1 MILWSYS
8 QQNKICGALLESSLK
23 CCVYFILT
31 SFGKATKAA
40 LSYIAS
46 IFPIISESISKIS
59 ISISENAI
67 INENK
72 NNSNYKIELE
82 FRNPSLL
89 TLPAGETEFF
99 VFYDDEMVGKGNLE
113 SFTLYPISSI
123 YVEGTFTTDTN
134 SDESKSVKISGITK
148 YDLLVTTIEVPFD
161 YYPTDEQT
169 RKFIQ

>member
-1 MILWSYS
+1 MKSLKKKSTIILFLLLVSIVGYS
-8 QQNKICGALLESSLK
+8 QYES
-23 CCVYFILT
+23 V
-31 SFGKATKAA
+31 
-40 LSYIAS
+40 
-46 IFPIISESISKIS
+46 SKIS
-59 ISISENAI
+59 VSISENAI
-67 INENK
+67 MNENK

-148 YDLLVTTIEVPFD
+148 YDLLITTIEVPFD

>member
-1 MILWSYS
+1 MKSLKKKSTIILFLLLVSILGYS
-8 QQNKICGALLESSLK
+8 QYES
-23 CCVYFILT
+23 V
-31 SFGKATKAA
+31 
-40 LSYIAS
+40 
-46 IFPIISESISKIS
+46 SKIS

-67 INENK
+67 ISEDI

-134 SDESKSVKISGITK
+134 SDESKSVKISGTTK
-148 YDLLVTTIEVPFD
+148 YDLLITTIEVPFD

>member
-1 MILWSYS
+1 MKSLKEKSTIILFLLLVSILGYS
-8 QQNKICGALLESSLK
+8 QYES
-23 CCVYFILT
+23 V
-31 SFGKATKAA
+31 
-40 LSYIAS
+40 
-46 IFPIISESISKIS
+46 SKIS
-59 ISISENAI
+59 VSISENAI

>member
-1 MILWSYS
+1 MKSLKKKSTIILFLLLVSILGYS
-8 QQNKICGALLESSLK
+8 QYES
-23 CCVYFILT
+23 V
-31 SFGKATKAA
+31 
-40 LSYIAS
+40 
-46 IFPIISESISKIS
+46 SKIS
-59 ISISENAI
+59 VSISENAI
-67 INENK
+67 MNENK

-161 YYPTDEQT
+161 YYPTNEQT

>member
-1 MILWSYS
+1 MKSLKKKSTIILFLLFVSILGYS
-8 QQNKICGALLESSLK
+8 QYES
-23 CCVYFILT
+23 V
-31 SFGKATKAA
+31 
-40 LSYIAS
+40 
-46 IFPIISESISKIS
+46 SKIS

-67 INENK
+67 ISEDK

-89 TLPAGETEFF
+89 TLPVGETEFF

-169 RKFIQ
+169 RKIIQ

>member
-1 MILWSYS
+1 MKSLKKKSTIILFLLLVSILGYS
-8 QQNKICGALLESSLK
+8 QYES
-23 CCVYFILT
+23 V
-31 SFGKATKAA
+31 
-40 LSYIAS
+40 
-46 IFPIISESISKIS
+46 SKIS
-59 ISISENAI
+59 VSISENAI
-67 INENK
+67 INEDR

-99 VFYDDEMVGKGNLE
+99 VFYDDEIVGKGNLE

-134 SDESKSVKISGITK
+134 SDESKSVKISGTTK
-148 YDLLVTTIEVPFD
+148 YDLLITTIEVPFD

>member
-1 MILWSYS
+1 MI
-8 QQNKICGALLESSLK
+8 
-23 CCVYFILT
+23 T
-31 SFGKATKAA
+31 SHEIIKEKKYNYT
-40 LSYIAS
+40 
-46 IFPIISESISKIS
+46 IFIISEYFRIFTDESVSKIS

-67 INENK
+67 INEDI

-99 VFYDDEMVGKGNLE
+99 VFYDDEIVGKGNLE

-134 SDESKSVKISGITK
+134 SDESKSVKISGTTK
-148 YDLLVTTIEVPFD
+148 YDLLITTIEVPFE

>member
-1 MILWSYS
+1 MKSLKKKSVIILFLLLVSILGYS
-8 QQNKICGALLESSLK
+8 QYES
-23 CCVYFILT
+23 V
-31 SFGKATKAA
+31 
-40 LSYIAS
+40 
-46 IFPIISESISKIS
+46 SKIS
-59 ISISENAI
+59 VSISENAI
-67 INENK
+67 MNENK

-113 SFTLYPISSI
+113 SFILYPISST

-148 YDLLVTTIEVPFD
+148 YDLLITTIEVPFD

>member
-1 MILWSYS
+1 MKSLKKKSTIILFLLLVSILGYS
-8 QQNKICGALLESSLK
+8 QYES
-23 CCVYFILT
+23 V
-31 SFGKATKAA
+31 
-40 LSYIAS
+40 
-46 IFPIISESISKIS
+46 SKIS

-67 INENK
+67 ISEDK

-99 VFYDDEMVGKGNLE
+99 VFYDDEIVGKGNLE

>member
-1 MILWSYS
+1 MKSLKKKSTIVLFLLLVSILGYS
-8 QQNKICGALLESSLK
+8 QYES
-23 CCVYFILT
+23 V
-31 SFGKATKAA
+31 
-40 LSYIAS
+40 
-46 IFPIISESISKIS
+46 SKIS
-59 ISISENAI
+59 VSIAENAI

-72 NNSNYKIELE
+72 NDSNYKIELE

-148 YDLLVTTIEVPFD
+148 YDLLITTIEVPFD

>member
-1 MILWSYS
+1 MKSLKKKSTIILFLLLVSILGYS
-8 QQNKICGALLESSLK
+8 QYES
-23 CCVYFILT
+23 V
-31 SFGKATKAA
+31 
-40 LSYIAS
+40 
-46 IFPIISESISKIS
+46 SKIS
-59 ISISENAI
+59 VSISENAI
-67 INENK
+67 MNDNK

-148 YDLLVTTIEVPFD
+148 YDLLITTIEVPFD

>member
-1 MILWSYS
+1 MKSLKKKSTIILFLLLVSILGYS
-8 QQNKICGALLESSLK
+8 QYES
-23 CCVYFILT
+23 V
-31 SFGKATKAA
+31 
-40 LSYIAS
+40 
-46 IFPIISESISKIS
+46 SKIS
-59 ISISENAI
+59 VSISENAI
-67 INENK
+67 MNENK
-72 NNSNYKIELE
+72 NNLNYKIELE

-161 YYPTDEQT
+161 YYPTNEQT

>member
-1 MILWSYS
+1 MLLAGILVYS
-8 QQNKICGALLESSLK
+8 QYQS
-23 CCVYFILT
+23 
-31 SFGKATKAA
+31 
-40 LSYIAS
+40 AS
-46 IFPIISESISKIS
+46 EISV
-59 ISISENAI
+59 SISENAI
-67 INENK
+67 INED
-72 NNSNYKIELE
+72 NSNYKIELE
-82 FRNPSLL
+82 FTNPSLL